1 MVFNNDRLFGSAFDF
16 ELHKMISSFNKYL
29 FELLLYIRY
38 CFSVR
43 EMNKEADKHTYTRRA
58 YI

>member
-1 MVFNNDRLFGSAFDF
+1 MVFNNDRLFGSDFDF

-38 CFSVR
+38 CFGVR
-43 EMNKEADKHTYTRRA
+43 
-58 YI
+58 